1 MDLTGLLLAIP
12 IWWLNGFLFV
22 AYWIIGHLFEV
33 VSFLVATVIL
43 FGIDPFLQ
51 ERASDRPRR
60 YGRGEVHTAPPM
72 AQYMT
77 LGTLVVWMIVS
88 LTSEFPV
95 PLIGMALWIIAL
107 VGIIVVSEERFNQQW
122 WAKIG
127 IVTYAGLVL
136 LLRFGMVA
144 LRTVSPADWAAVI
157 GTSEDA
163 QMVLA
168 NTRGNVAMIG
178 MMFTFILYPLGYG
191 GLLLNRFFRNP
202 KPLYNIL
209 QESGD
214 VLRRLRTRK

>member
-1 MDLTGLLLAIP
+1 MDWTQVVLAAP
-12 IWWLNGFLFV
+12 VWWLNGLLFV
-22 AYWIIGHLFEV
+22 LYWITGHIFEV
-33 VSFLVATVIL
+33 ISILVAAVIL

-60 YGRGEVHTAPPM
+60 YGRGEVHTAPPI

-77 LGTLVVWMIVS
+77 LGTLAVWMIVS

-95 PLIGMALWIIAL
+95 PLIGMMLWMIGLA
-107 VGIIVVSEERFNQQW
+107 GILVVSEERFNQQW

-127 IVTYAGLVL
+127 ILAYAGLVT
-136 LLRFGMVA
+136 LLRFGLVA
-144 LRTVSPADWAAVI
+144 LRSASPADWAAVV

-178 MMFTFILYPLGYG
+178 IMFTFILYPLGYG

-214 VLRRLRTRK
+214 VLRRLRTRS